1 MWAEVSSDTCCHAQ
15 KWGSWEAG
23 KREPH
28 RLRGKGGCGLGWTWG
43 AHGNLAFLFLTD
55 EVPQQLL
62 WVLEP
67 PVRVW
72 GGGGGGTDGT
82 VPGAGGGEAG
92 AGIPHLVS
100 CALLILA
107 LLCSLQIMIEFCPG
121 GAVDAIML
129 GESALV
135 QGVGGWLCLGQ
146 ASFTPTPVIPRTCEH
161 RPLCPLLGPGVR
173 VLERSRTLVGRPT
186 HSAHSPP

>member
-1 MWAEVSSDTCCHAQ
+1 MKRPRDRCWDSSGACTACMWAEVSSDTCCHAQ

-43 AHGNLAFLFLTD
+43 VHGNLAFLFLIN

-72 GGGGGGTDGT
+72 GGGEGGTDGT
-82 VPGAGGGEAG
+82 VPGAGGGEVG

-100 CALLILA
+100 CALFILA

-129 GESALV
+129 GESSSV
-135 QGVGGWLCLGQ
+135 QGVWGSALSR
-146 ASFTPTPVIPRTCEH
+146 A
-161 RPLCPLLGPGVR
+161 GV
-173 VLERSRTLVGRPT
+173 L
-186 HSAHSPP
+186 HAHPSDSPDL